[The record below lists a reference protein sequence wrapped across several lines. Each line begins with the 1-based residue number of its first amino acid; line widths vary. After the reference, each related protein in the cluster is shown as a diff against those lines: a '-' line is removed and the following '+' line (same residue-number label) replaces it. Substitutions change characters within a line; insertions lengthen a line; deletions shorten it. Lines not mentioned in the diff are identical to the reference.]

1 MHVVF
6 YSSTCFSPTLVQ
18 GLFLYILYFS
28 LSRSFGIES
37 LLSMVSFFFFYFPI
51 GYMDPFS
58 VGFYSFSLDWLLLK
72 LIEPSPMWNEKHT
85 VCVCVSYLSLFSIHT
100 HKRLS
105 YNPQE
110 EQKTAAAAAQQQ
122 QQPES
127 HKISCSF
134 YPGPGREAIEWPGP
148 YCK

>member
-6 YSSTCFSPTLVQ
+6 FFLPLVF
-18 GLFLYILYFS
+18 LLLLSRACFLYILYFIS

-37 LLSMVSFFFFYFPI
+37 LLSMVSFYFFYFPI

-58 VGFYSFSLDWLLLK
+58 VGCSIPSLDLLLLK

-85 VCVCVSYLSLFSIHT
+85 VCVCVCLIYLYSLYT

-110 EQKTAAAAAQQQ
+110 EQKTAAAAQQQ

-134 YPGPGREAIEWPGP
+134 TQAQARRQL
-148 YCK
+148 